1 MSLPPALRPPDRQQ
15 PLRSSRLRAENRR
28 DPRAVRRSSSQ
39 TARSAP
45 FSSRSLH
52 AVALESLLLHPPFHP
67 LFASAIAQQPP
78 PLPPPLSLHQ
88 PHRLHAL
95 QSPLSAASSTSSSA
109 LQSPTSSTHSA
120 HGTAGLQL
128 DEGVAANSAVASAL
142 SYRSA
147 LVAAAATLLGPAA
160 STAAADESIAAVARR
175 PPPFPPPGTA
185 VRLDARTALTQ
196 LTFVIEL
203 LANRSGPQA
212 LESAAQQ
219 QHQPAAPPPPTST
232 SGFVSGRNAA
242 ELPVHPPPFN
252 AAMVAALNSLVQ
264 NQSPKPNFAPM
275 FMKNAEGHVGNPVLP
290 PPPQS
295 ASPPTT
301 HAPNAAVHSLF
312 GGAATNPSDFGRLLA
327 ACSAERPSAELC
339 GMMLAAHNLQQ
350 QQQLAA
356 AAAAA
361 AQSVQHAQSSS
372 PATSDGGH
380 ADASPSASTPQAAA
394 NRSEEDGGDV
404 EEFDEYDEER
414 AESPSAAPNG
424 PQVGNPFSLA
434 AQLLGGQANA
444 QLPTPPA
451 APVKAEPSGGDWP
464 QGTDGA
470 AAMAVESKF
479 PEGAVRRA
487 AEKAARSF
495 QSTQPKV
502 FAWQIL
508 RESIT
513 DDELRNIQISLRT
526 FHGESASHLLSRQL
540 PKIRL
545 VVESTMSY
553 FKWDQLPDEL
563 QLTKAKL
570 LLSHLKNNAKVRN
583 WTLREGRPNRTH
595 NQNADTLWKR
605 YAALLG
611 PGGLAAVGL
620 LSKSPGMTPAA
631 AFNAAATGNAEFAK
645 PT

>member
-1 MSLPPALRPPDRQQ
+1 MTQSAAAALPPAGDGGSPR
-15 PLRSSRLRAENRR
+15 RADGI
-28 DPRAVRRSSSQ
+28 DPK
-39 TARSAP
+39 
-45 FSSRSLH
+45 
-52 AVALESLLLHPPFHP
+52 SLLTGIN
-67 LFASAIAQQPP
+67 A
-78 PLPPPLSLHQ
+78 
-88 PHRLHAL
+88 RLNEIDL
-95 QSPLSAASSTSSSA
+95 K
-109 LQSPTSSTHSA
+109 
-120 HGTAGLQL
+120 
-128 DEGVAANSAVASAL
+128 
-142 SYRSA
+142 
-147 LVAAAATLLGPAA
+147 
-160 STAAADESIAAVARR
+160 
-175 PPPFPPPGTA
+175 
-185 VRLDARTALTQ
+185 

-212 LESAAQQ
+212 LESAAQALNHAAQQ
-219 QHQPAAPPPPTST
+219 QHQPAAPPPTST

-242 ELPVHPPPFN
+242 ELPVHPPPF
-252 AAMVAALNSLVQ
+252 Q
-264 NQSPKPNFAPM
+264 RRHGRRPQ
-275 FMKNAEGHVGNPVLP
+275 LP
-290 PPPQS
+290 RSESIPEAQLRADS

-312 GGAATNPSDFGRLLA
+312 GGAATNANDFGRLLA

-553 FKWDQLPDEL
+553 FKWDQLADEL

-595 NQNADTLWKR
+595 NQNADTSLEAIRGFARAREAW
-605 YAALLG
+605 LPSG
-611 PGGLAAVGL
+611 C
-620 LSKSPGMTPAA
+620 SKSPGMTPAA